1 MGQVSRYDYG
11 QVTKSEVTDEGYLKV
26 WCKAARVGT
35 QLYTRGDGTQVRE
48 YRPEDEVSNP
58 DSLAS
63 FGMKAVTLN
72 HPKVLLDSKTTKL
85 HQVGHAGSHV
95 RFSDG
100 FVEVALVITDQDAID
115 AVQRGDAQE
124 VSAGYRVDYD
134 PTPGVTPDGESYDGI
149 QRNIKVNHIALV
161 ARARAGR
168 EARLLLDS
176 CDRNDAVADI
186 EPPSNSPVSLM
197 ARITLDGLDIELPAD
212 AAGAVQSF
220 VKETGR
226 TQAELQ
232 QKLDAQEEKI
242 QAVVTEKTEAQDRI
256 DASQERIAELEKQ
269 LAEAVAASEQR
280 SDAEEINAAVNKRIE
295 ALNKFAAIL
304 PDDYKFDGE
313 DEAQIM
319 ALAYQNVF
327 EKEAREDASADYLLG
342 VLDGVLAAMEDIES
356 DEVEEVKSDA
366 EFAPEEDGSNVA
378 EVRAALA
385 QVQASEK
392 FDAQDSYRQR
402 LLNGWKQDL
411 SANA

>member
-11 QVTKSEVTDEGYLKV
+11 QVTKSEKTDEGYLKV

-35 QLYTRGDGTQVRE
+35 QLYTRGDGSQVRE
-48 YRPEDEVSNP
+48 YRPEDEVSDP

-100 FVEVALVITDQDAID
+100 FVEVALVITDEEAINSIE
-115 AVQRGDAQE
+115 RGDTQE

-134 PTPGVTPDGESYDGI
+134 PTPGVTPEGESYDGI

-161 ARARAGR
+161 SRGRAGR
-168 EARLLLDS
+168 NARLFLDS
-176 CDRNDAVADI
+176 CDRNDAVAEV
-186 EPPSNSPVSLM
+186 EPPSNSADLSM
-197 ARITLDGLDIELPAD
+197 ARITLDGLEVEIPAD
-212 AAGAVQSF
+212 SATAVKSF
-220 VKETGR
+220 VKDTERGM
-226 TQAELQ
+226 AELQ
-232 QKLDAQEEKI
+232 QKLDAQVEEF
-242 QAVVTEKTEAQDRI
+242 QAATNEKTEL
-256 DASQERIAELEKQ
+256 QERVDNASGRIEELEKQ

-280 SDAEEINAAVNKRIE
+280 SDAEEINSAVNKRIE
-295 ALNKFAAIL
+295 ALNKFAPIL
-304 PDDYKFDGE
+304 PEDYKFDGE

-319 ALAYQNVF
+319 ALAYSNVF

-342 VLDGVLAAMEDIES
+342 VLDGVLAAMEDIEE
-356 DEVEEVKSDA
+356 DQEEIKADA
-366 EFAPEEDGSNVA
+366 DFAPEEDGSNVA
-378 EVRAALA
+378 EVRAAISA
-385 QVQASEK
+385 VQASEK
-392 FDAQDSYRQR
+392 FDAQDAYRER
-402 LLNGWKQDL
+402 LLNAWKSDL

>member
-115 AVQRGDAQE
+115 AIQRGDAQE

-134 PTPGVTPDGESYDGI
+134 PTPGVTPNGESYDGI

-280 SDAEEINAAVNKRIE
+280 DDAAEINDAVNKRLE
-295 ALNKFAAIL
+295 ALNKFAPIM
-304 PDDYKFDGE
+304 PEDYKFDGE

-319 ALAYQNVF
+319 AIAYQNVF
-327 EKEAREDASADYLLG
+327 EKEARSDASADYLLG
-342 VLDGVLAAMEDIES
+342 VLDGVLAAMEDIEE
-356 DEVEEVKSDA
+356 DQEEVKADS
-366 EFAPEEDGSNVA
+366 EFVPEEDGSNVA
-378 EVRAALA
+378 EVRAAIA

-392 FDAQDSYRQR
+392 FDAKDSYRER
-402 LLNGWKQDL
+402 LVNGWKSDL

>member
-1 MGQVSRYDYG
+1 
-11 QVTKSEVTDEGYLKV
+11 
-26 WCKAARVGT
+26 
-35 QLYTRGDGTQVRE
+35 
-48 YRPEDEVSNP
+48 
-58 DSLAS
+58 
-63 FGMKAVTLN
+63 MKAVTLN

-134 PTPGVTPDGESYDGI
+134 PTPGVTPNGESYDGI

-186 EPPSNSPVSLM
+186 EPPSNSPVISM

-226 TQAELQ
+226 AQAELQ

-280 SDAEEINAAVNKRIE
+280 DDAAEINDAVNKRLE
-295 ALNKFAAIL
+295 ALNKFAPIM
-304 PDDYKFDGE
+304 PEDYKFDGE

-319 ALAYQNVF
+319 AIAYQNVF
-327 EKEAREDASADYLLG
+327 EKEARSDASADYLLG
-342 VLDGVLAAMEDIES
+342 VLDGVLAAMEDIEE
-356 DEVEEVKSDA
+356 DQEEVKADS
-366 EFAPEEDGSNVA
+366 EFVPEEDGSNVA
-378 EVRAALA
+378 EVRAAIA

-392 FDAQDSYRQR
+392 FDAKDSYRER
-402 LLNGWKQDL
+402 LVNGWKSDL

>member
-11 QVTKSEVTDEGYLKV
+11 QVTKSEKTDEGYLKV

-35 QLYTRGDGTQVRE
+35 QLYTRGDGSQVRE
-48 YRPEDEVSNP
+48 YRPEDEVSDP

-100 FVEVALVITDQDAID
+100 FVEVALVITDEDAISSIE
-115 AVQRGDAQE
+115 RGDTQE

-134 PTPGVTPDGESYDGI
+134 PTPGVTPTGESYDGI
-149 QRNIKVNHIALV
+149 QRIIRVDHLAIVSKG
-161 ARARAGR
+161 RAGKN
-168 EARLLLDS
+168 ARLLLDS
-176 CDRNDAVADI
+176 CDRNDAVAEI
-186 EPPSNSPVSLM
+186 EPPSNSADLSM
-197 ARITLDGLDIELPAD
+197 ARITLDGLEVEIPAD
-212 AAGAVQSF
+212 SATAVKSF
-220 VKETGR
+220 VKDTERGM
-226 TQAELQ
+226 AEIQ
-232 QKLDAQEEKI
+232 QKLDAQVQEF
-242 QAVVTEKTEAQDRI
+242 QTATNEKTEL
-256 DASQERIAELEKQ
+256 QERVDNASGRIEELEKQ
-269 LAEAVAASEQR
+269 LAEAVEASEKR
-280 SDAEEINAAVNKRIE
+280 SDADEINSAVNKRIE

-304 PDDYKFDGE
+304 PEDYKFDGE

-342 VLDGVLAAMEDIES
+342 VLDGVLAAMEDIEE
-356 DEVEEVKSDA
+356 DQEEVKADA

-378 EVRAALA
+378 EVRAAISA
-385 QVQASEK
+385 VQASEK
-392 FDAQDSYRQR
+392 FDAQDAYRER
-402 LLNGWKQDL
+402 LLNGWKSDL

>member
-11 QVTKSEVTDEGYLKV
+11 QVTKSEKTDEGYLKV

-35 QLYTRGDGTQVRE
+35 QLYTRGDGSQVRE
-48 YRPEDEVSNP
+48 YRPEDEVSDP

-72 HPKVLLDSKTTKL
+72 HPKVLLDSKTTKF

-100 FVEVALVITDQDAID
+100 FVEVALVITDQDAITSIE
-115 AVQRGDAQE
+115 RGDTQE

-134 PTPGVTPDGESYDGI
+134 PTPGVTPTGESYDGI

-161 ARARAGR
+161 SRGRAGR
-168 EARLLLDS
+168 NARLLLDS
-176 CDRNDAVADI
+176 CDRNDAVAEI
-186 EPPSNSPVSLM
+186 EPPSNSADLSM
-197 ARITLDGLDIELPAD
+197 ARITLDGLEVEIPAD
-212 AAGAVQSF
+212 SATAVKSF
-220 VKETGR
+220 VKDTERGM
-226 TQAELQ
+226 AEIQ
-232 QKLDAQEEKI
+232 QKLDAQVQEF
-242 QAVVTEKTEAQDRI
+242 QTATNEKTEL
-256 DASQERIAELEKQ
+256 QERVDNASGRIEELEKQ

-280 SDAEEINAAVNKRIE
+280 SDADEINSAVNKRIE
-295 ALNKFAAIL
+295 ALNKFATIL
-304 PDDYKFDGE
+304 PEDYKFDGE

-342 VLDGVLAAMEDIES
+342 VLDGVLAAMEDIEE
-356 DEVEEVKSDA
+356 DQEEIKVDA

-378 EVRAALA
+378 EVRAALSA
-385 QVQASEK
+385 VQASEK
-392 FDAQDSYRQR
+392 FDAQDAYRER
-402 LLNGWKQDL
+402 LLNGWKSDL

>member
-100 FVEVALVITDQDAID
+100 FVEVALVITDQNAID

-134 PTPGVTPDGESYDGI
+134 PTPGVTPNGESYDGI

-161 ARARAGR
+161 ARGRAGR

-186 EPPSNSPVSLM
+186 EPPSNSPVISM

-226 TQAELQ
+226 AQAELQ

-280 SDAEEINAAVNKRIE
+280 DDAAEINDAVNKRLE
-295 ALNKFAAIL
+295 ALNKFAPIM
-304 PDDYKFDGE
+304 PEDYKFDGE

-319 ALAYQNVF
+319 AIAYQNVF
-327 EKEAREDASADYLLG
+327 EKEARSDASADYLLG
-342 VLDGVLAAMEDIES
+342 VLDGVLAAMEDIEE
-356 DEVEEVKSDA
+356 DQEEVKADS
-366 EFAPEEDGSNVA
+366 EFVPEEDGSNVA
-378 EVRAALA
+378 EVRAAIA

-392 FDAQDSYRQR
+392 FDAKDSYRER
-402 LLNGWKQDL
+402 LVNGWKSDL

>member
-11 QVTKSEVTDEGYLKV
+11 QVTKSEITDEGYLKV

-100 FVEVALVITDQDAID
+100 FVEVALVITDQNAID
-115 AVQRGDAQE
+115 AVKRGDAQE

-134 PTPGVTPDGESYDGI
+134 PTPGVTPNGESYDGI

-161 ARARAGR
+161 NRGRAGR

-176 CDRNDAVADI
+176 CDRNDAVA
-186 EPPSNSPVSLM
+186 EVELPSNSPVISM

-226 TQAELQ
+226 AQAELQ
-232 QKLDAQEEKI
+232 QKLDSQEAQI
-242 QAVVTEKTEAQDRI
+242 QAEVIAKSEAQDRI

-280 SDAEEINAAVNKRIE
+280 DDAAEINDAVNKRLE
-295 ALNKFAAIL
+295 ALNKFAPIM
-304 PDDYKFDGE
+304 PEDYKFDGE

-319 ALAYQNVF
+319 AIAYQNVF
-327 EKEAREDASADYLLG
+327 EKEARSDASADYLLG
-342 VLDGVLAAMEDIES
+342 VLDGVLAAMEDIEE
-356 DEVEEVKSDA
+356 DEEIKADS
-366 EFAPEEDGSNVA
+366 EFTPEEDGSNTA

-392 FDAQDSYRQR
+392 FDAKDSYRER
-402 LLNGWKQDL
+402 LLNGWKSDL

>member
-100 FVEVALVITDQDAID
+100 FVEVALVITDQNAID
-115 AVQRGDAQE
+115 AIQRGDAQE

-134 PTPGVTPDGESYDGI
+134 PTPGVTPNGESYDGI

-161 ARARAGR
+161 ARGRAGR

-176 CDRNDAVADI
+176 GDRNDAVADI
-186 EPPSNSPVSLM
+186 EPPSNSPVISM

-226 TQAELQ
+226 AQAELQ

-280 SDAEEINAAVNKRIE
+280 DDAAEINDAVNKRLE

-304 PDDYKFDGE
+304 PSDYKFDGE

-319 ALAYQNVF
+319 AIAYQNVF
-327 EKEAREDASADYLLG
+327 EKEARSDASADYLLG
-342 VLDGVLAAMEDIES
+342 VLDGVLAAMEDIEE
-356 DEVEEVKSDA
+356 DQEEVKADS
-366 EFAPEEDGSNVA
+366 EFVPEEDGSNVA
-378 EVRAALA
+378 EVRAAIA

-392 FDAQDSYRQR
+392 FDAKDSYRER
-402 LLNGWKQDL
+402 LVNGWKSDL

>member
-134 PTPGVTPDGESYDGI
+134 PTPGVTPNGESYDGI

-161 ARARAGR
+161 ARGRAGR

-186 EPPSNSPVSLM
+186 EPPSNSPVISM

-226 TQAELQ
+226 AQAELQ

-280 SDAEEINAAVNKRIE
+280 DDAAEINDAVNKRLE
-295 ALNKFAAIL
+295 ALNKFAPIM
-304 PDDYKFDGE
+304 PEDYKFDGE

-319 ALAYQNVF
+319 AIAYQNVF
-327 EKEAREDASADYLLG
+327 EKEARSDASADYLLG
-342 VLDGVLAAMEDIES
+342 VLDGVLAAMEDIEE
-356 DEVEEVKSDA
+356 DQEEVKADS
-366 EFAPEEDGSNVA
+366 EFVPEEDGSNVA
-378 EVRAALA
+378 EVRAAIA

-392 FDAQDSYRQR
+392 FDAQDSYRER
-402 LLNGWKQDL
+402 LVNGWKSDL

>member
-161 ARARAGR
+161 ARGRAGR

-186 EPPSNSPVSLM
+186 EPPSNSPVISM

-226 TQAELQ
+226 AQAELQ

-280 SDAEEINAAVNKRIE
+280 DDAAEINDAVNKRLE
-295 ALNKFAAIL
+295 ALNKFAAIM
-304 PDDYKFDGE
+304 PEDYKFDGE

-319 ALAYQNVF
+319 AIAYQNVF
-327 EKEAREDASADYLLG
+327 EKEARSDASADYLLG
-342 VLDGVLAAMEDIES
+342 VLDGVLAAMEDIEE
-356 DEVEEVKSDA
+356 DQEEVKADS
-366 EFAPEEDGSNVA
+366 EFVPEEDGSNVA
-378 EVRAALA
+378 EVRAAIA

-392 FDAQDSYRQR
+392 FDAKDSYRER
-402 LLNGWKQDL
+402 LVNGWKSDL

>member
-11 QVTKSEVTDEGYLKV
+11 QVTKSEITDEGYLKV

-124 VSAGYRVDYD
+124 VSAGYRVDY
-134 PTPGVTPDGESYDGI
+134 
-149 QRNIKVNHIALV
+149 
-161 ARARAGR
+161 
-168 EARLLLDS
+168 
-176 CDRNDAVADI
+176 
-186 EPPSNSPVSLM
+186 
-197 ARITLDGLDIELPAD
+197 
-212 AAGAVQSF
+212 
-220 VKETGR
+220 
-226 TQAELQ
+226 
-232 QKLDAQEEKI
+232 
-242 QAVVTEKTEAQDRI
+242 EAQDRI

-280 SDAEEINAAVNKRIE
+280 DDAAEINDAVNKRLE
-295 ALNKFAAIL
+295 ALNKFAPIM
-304 PDDYKFDGE
+304 PEDYKFDGE

-319 ALAYQNVF
+319 AIAYQNVF
-327 EKEAREDASADYLLG
+327 EKEARSDASADYLLG
-342 VLDGVLAAMEDIES
+342 VLDGVLAAMEDIEE
-356 DEVEEVKSDA
+356 DQEEVKADS
-366 EFAPEEDGSNVA
+366 EFVPEEDGSNVA
-378 EVRAALA
+378 EVRAAIA

-392 FDAQDSYRQR
+392 FDAKDSYRER
-402 LLNGWKQDL
+402 LVNGWKSDL

>member
-134 PTPGVTPDGESYDGI
+134 PTPGVTPNGESYDGI

-161 ARARAGR
+161 ARGRAGR

-186 EPPSNSPVSLM
+186 EPPSNSPVISM

-226 TQAELQ
+226 AQAELQ

-256 DASQERIAELEKQ
+256 DASQDRIAELEKQ

-280 SDAEEINAAVNKRIE
+280 DDAAEINDAVNKRLE
-295 ALNKFAAIL
+295 ALNKFAAIM
-304 PDDYKFDGE
+304 PEDYKFDGE

-319 ALAYQNVF
+319 AIAYQNVF
-327 EKEAREDASADYLLG
+327 EKEARSDASADYLLG
-342 VLDGVLAAMEDIES
+342 VLDGVLAAMEDIEE
-356 DEVEEVKSDA
+356 DQEEVKADS
-366 EFAPEEDGSNVA
+366 EFVPEEDGSNVA
-378 EVRAALA
+378 EVRAAIA
-385 QVQASEK
+385 QVKASEK
-392 FDAQDSYRQR
+392 FDAKDSYRER
-402 LLNGWKQDL
+402 LVNGWKSDL

>member
-186 EPPSNSPVSLM
+186 EPPSNSPVISM

-226 TQAELQ
+226 AQAELQ

-280 SDAEEINAAVNKRIE
+280 DDAAEINDAVNKRLE

-304 PDDYKFDGE
+304 PSDYKFDGE

-319 ALAYQNVF
+319 AIAYQNVF
-327 EKEAREDASADYLLG
+327 EKEARSDASADYLLG
-342 VLDGVLAAMEDIES
+342 VLDGVLAAMEDIEE
-356 DEVEEVKSDA
+356 DQEEVKADS
-366 EFAPEEDGSNVA
+366 EFVPEEDGSNVA
-378 EVRAALA
+378 EVRAAIA

-392 FDAQDSYRQR
+392 FDAQDSYRER
-402 LLNGWKQDL
+402 LVNGWKSDL

>member
-280 SDAEEINAAVNKRIE
+280 DDAAEINDAVNKRLE

-304 PDDYKFDGE
+304 PSDYKFDGE

-319 ALAYQNVF
+319 AIAYQNVF
-327 EKEAREDASADYLLG
+327 EKEARSDASADYLLG
-342 VLDGVLAAMEDIES
+342 VLDGVLAAMEDIEE
-356 DEVEEVKSDA
+356 DQEEVKADS
-366 EFAPEEDGSNVA
+366 EFVPEEDGSNVA
-378 EVRAALA
+378 EVRAAIA

-392 FDAQDSYRQR
+392 FDAKDSYRER
-402 LLNGWKQDL
+402 LVNGWKSDL

>member
-134 PTPGVTPDGESYDGI
+134 PTPGVTPNGESYDGI

-161 ARARAGR
+161 ARGRAGR

-186 EPPSNSPVSLM
+186 EPPSNSPVISM

-226 TQAELQ
+226 AQAELQ

-280 SDAEEINAAVNKRIE
+280 DDAAEINDAVNKRLE

-304 PDDYKFDGE
+304 PSDYKFDGE

-319 ALAYQNVF
+319 AIAYQNVF
-327 EKEAREDASADYLLG
+327 EKEARSDASADYLLG
-342 VLDGVLAAMEDIES
+342 VLDGVLAAMEDIEE
-356 DEVEEVKSDA
+356 DQEEVKADS
-366 EFAPEEDGSNVA
+366 EFVPEEDGSNVA
-378 EVRAALA
+378 EVRAAIA

-392 FDAQDSYRQR
+392 FDAKDSYRER
-402 LLNGWKQDL
+402 LVNGWKSDL